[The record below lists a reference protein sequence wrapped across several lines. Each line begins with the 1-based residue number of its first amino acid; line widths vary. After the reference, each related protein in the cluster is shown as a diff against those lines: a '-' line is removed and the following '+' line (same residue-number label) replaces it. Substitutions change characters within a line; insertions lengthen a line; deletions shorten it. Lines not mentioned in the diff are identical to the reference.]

1 LFAGWRQELVTCRKL
16 APTARNYAAAR
27 LMAEAAAGVREQE
40 K

>member
-1 LFAGWRQELVTCRKL
+1 VPEVRADREELR
-16 APTARNYAAAR
+16 AAAR